1 MAFGVCLGFSVWCFV
16 LFFLCVL
23 FAVCGLR
30 FAVCG
35 LRFATIALS
44 LQPSRLPLG
53 TRRLPFGVSCLAFG
67 VWRLAFGVWRN
78 EYYRFERSSNR
89 MPPSAPVRIFVGE
102 AVKWVIPR
110 AMRDRYTFAANAAR
124 PRNAKR
130 AGRAAGA

>member
-1 MAFGVCLGFSVWCFV
+1 LG
-16 LFFLCVL
+16 
-23 FAVCGLR
+23 
-30 FAVCG
+30 
-35 LRFATIALS
+35 FATIALP
-44 LQPSRLPLG
+44 LQTSRLPLG
-53 TRRLPFGVSCLAFG
+53 TRCLPFGVSCFVFRVWRLAFGVWRLAFG

>member
-1 MAFGVCLGFSVWCFV
+1 PSPLPFK
-16 LFFLCVL
+16 
-23 FAVCGLR
+23 LR
-30 FAVCG
+30 DCR
-35 LRFATIALS
+35 LALAAY
-44 LQPSRLPLG
+44 RLPL
-53 TRRLPFGVSCLAFG
+53 TAY
-67 VWRLAFGVWRN
+67 RLAFGVWRN

-89 MPPSAPVRIFVGE
+89 MPPSAPVHIFVGE

>member
-1 MAFGVCLGFSVWCFV
+1 VSCFVFRVWRLAFGVW
-16 LFFLCVL
+16 
-23 FAVCGLR
+23 R
-30 FAVCG
+30 
-35 LRFATIALS
+35 
-44 LQPSRLPLG
+44 
-53 TRRLPFGVSCLAFG
+53 LAFG

-89 MPPSAPVRIFVGE
+89 MPPSAPVHIFVGE

>member
-1 MAFGVCLGFSVWCFV
+1 WGLG
-16 LFFLCVL
+16 
-23 FAVCGLR
+23 

-35 LRFATIALS
+35 LRFATIAPP
-44 LQPSRLPLG
+44 LQTSRLPLG
-53 TRRLPFGVSCLAFG
+53 TRRLPLTAYRLAFG

-89 MPPSAPVRIFVGE
+89 MPPSAPVHIFVGE

>member
-1 MAFGVCLGFSVWCFV
+1 
-16 LFFLCVL
+16 
-23 FAVCGLR
+23 
-30 FAVCG
+30 
-35 LRFATIALS
+35 TIAPP
-44 LQPSRLPLG
+44 LQTSRLPLG
-53 TRRLPFGVSCLAFG
+53 TRRLPLTAY
-67 VWRLAFGVWRN
+67 RLAFGVWRN

-89 MPPSAPVRIFVGE
+89 MPPSAPVHIFVGE

>member
-1 MAFGVCLGFSVWCFV
+1 WGLR
-16 LFFLCVL
+16 
-23 FAVCGLR
+23 FAVWGLG

-53 TRRLPFGVSCLAFG
+53 TRRLPFRVSCFVFR

-102 AVKWVIPR
+102 AVKWVIPH

>member
-1 MAFGVCLGFSVWCFV
+1 TFAIAAWHSPLTVWRFVFRVSCFVFRVSCFVFGVW
-16 LFFLCVL
+16 
-23 FAVCGLR
+23 R
-30 FAVCG
+30 
-35 LRFATIALS
+35 
-44 LQPSRLPLG
+44 
-53 TRRLPFGVSCLAFG
+53 LAFG

>member
-1 MAFGVCLGFSVWCFV
+1 GLGFGVWGLG
-16 LFFLCVL
+16 
-23 FAVCGLR
+23 FAVCDHRPSPSTFAIAAWHSPLTVWR
-30 FAVCG
+30 FVF
-35 LRFATIALS
+35 R
-44 LQPSRLPLG
+44 
-53 TRRLPFGVSCLAFG
+53 VSCFVFRVWRLAFG

-89 MPPSAPVRIFVGE
+89 MPPSAPVHIFVGE

>member
-1 MAFGVCLGFSVWCFV
+1 MGFG
-16 LFFLCVL
+16 
-23 FAVCGLR
+23 
-30 FAVCG
+30 VCG

-110 AMRDRYTFAANAAR
+110 AMRDRYTFSANAAR

>member
-1 MAFGVCLGFSVWCFV
+1 R
-16 LFFLCVL
+16 

-35 LRFATIALS
+35 LRFAVCGLRPSPFPFNLRDCRLALAAY
-44 LQPSRLPLG
+44 R
-53 TRRLPFGVSCLAFG
+53 LAFR

>member
-1 MAFGVCLGFSVWCFV
+1 TFAIAAWHSPLTVWRFVFGVWRLAFGVW
-16 LFFLCVL
+16 
-23 FAVCGLR
+23 R
-30 FAVCG
+30 
-35 LRFATIALS
+35 
-44 LQPSRLPLG
+44 
-53 TRRLPFGVSCLAFG
+53 LAFG

>member
-1 MAFGVCLGFSVWCFV
+1 
-16 LFFLCVL
+16 
-23 FAVCGLR
+23 R
-30 FAVCG
+30 FAVCDHRPFPSTFAIAAWHSP
-35 LRFATIALS
+35 LTVWRFV
-44 LQPSRLPLG
+44 
-53 TRRLPFGVSCLAFG
+53 FGVWRLAFGVWRLAFG

>member
-1 MAFGVCLGFSVWCFV
+1 LR
-16 LFFLCVL
+16 

-35 LRFATIALS
+35 LRFAVCGLRFAVCDHRPSPSTFAIAAWHS
-44 LQPSRLPLG
+44 PL
-53 TRRLPFGVSCLAFG
+53 TVWRFVFRVSC
-67 VWRLAFGVWRN
+67 LAFGVWRN

-89 MPPSAPVRIFVGE
+89 MPPSAPVHIFVGE

>member
-1 MAFGVCLGFSVWCFV
+1 SGLR
-16 LFFLCVL
+16 

-35 LRFATIALS
+35 LRFAVCGLRPSPFPFNLRDCRLALAAY
-44 LQPSRLPLG
+44 R
-53 TRRLPFGVSCLAFG
+53 LAFRVWRLAFR

>member
-1 MAFGVCLGFSVWCFV
+1 RDCRLALAAYRLAFRVSCFVFRVSCLAFGVW
-16 LFFLCVL
+16 
-23 FAVCGLR
+23 R
-30 FAVCG
+30 
-35 LRFATIALS
+35 
-44 LQPSRLPLG
+44 
-53 TRRLPFGVSCLAFG
+53 LAFG

>member
-1 MAFGVCLGFSVWCFV
+1 
-16 LFFLCVL
+16 
-23 FAVCGLR
+23 GLR

-35 LRFATIALS
+35 LRFAVCDHRPFPSTFAIAAWHS
-44 LQPSRLPLG
+44 PL
-53 TRRLPFGVSCLAFG
+53 TVWRFVFGVWRLAFGVWRLAFGVWRLAFG

>member
-1 MAFGVCLGFSVWCFV
+1 SAVALSRQPARFPLCAWRFSFVVSFLAFGVW
-16 LFFLCVL
+16 
-23 FAVCGLR
+23 
-30 FAVCG
+30 
-35 LRFATIALS
+35 
-44 LQPSRLPLG
+44 RLA
-53 TRRLPFGVSCLAFG
+53 FGVWRLAFG

>member
-1 MAFGVCLGFSVWCFV
+1 
-16 LFFLCVL
+16 

-35 LRFATIALS
+35 LRFAVCGLRFAVCDHRPFPSTFAIAAWHS
-44 LQPSRLPLG
+44 PL
-53 TRRLPFGVSCLAFG
+53 TVWRFVFGVWRLAFGVWRLAFG

>member
-1 MAFGVCLGFSVWCFV
+1 SPSTFAIAAWHSPLTVWRFVFRVSCFV
-16 LFFLCVL
+16 
-23 FAVCGLR
+23 
-30 FAVCG
+30 
-35 LRFATIALS
+35 
-44 LQPSRLPLG
+44 
-53 TRRLPFGVSCLAFG
+53 FG

-89 MPPSAPVRIFVGE
+89 MPPSAPVHIFVGE

-110 AMRDRYTFAANAAR
+110 AMRDRCSFAANAAR

>member
-1 MAFGVCLGFSVWCFV
+1 AVWGLG
-16 LFFLCVL
+16 

-35 LRFATIALS
+35 LRFATIALP

-53 TRRLPFGVSCLAFG
+53 TRRLPFGVSCFVFRVSCLAFG

-89 MPPSAPVRIFVGE
+89 MPPSAPVHIFVGE

>member
-1 MAFGVCLGFSVWCFV
+1 RVSCFVFRVSCFVFGVW
-16 LFFLCVL
+16 
-23 FAVCGLR
+23 R
-30 FAVCG
+30 
-35 LRFATIALS
+35 
-44 LQPSRLPLG
+44 
-53 TRRLPFGVSCLAFG
+53 LAFG

-102 AVKWVIPR
+102 AVKWVIPH

>member
-1 MAFGVCLGFSVWCFV
+1 
-16 LFFLCVL
+16 
-23 FAVCGLR
+23 
-30 FAVCG
+30 G

>member
-1 MAFGVCLGFSVWCFV
+1 GGLG
-16 LFFLCVL
+16 
-23 FAVCGLR
+23 

-35 LRFATIALS
+35 LRFATIAPP
-44 LQPSRLPLG
+44 LQTSRLPLG
-53 TRRLPFGVSCLAFG
+53 TRRLPLTAYRLAFG

-89 MPPSAPVRIFVGE
+89 MPPSAPVHIFVGE

>member
-1 MAFGVCLGFSVWCFV
+1 
-16 LFFLCVL
+16 
-23 FAVCGLR
+23 R